1 MARLTLNQIR
11 HLIRTLNYVV
21 STHAAEELDD
31 DNLTILDLEN
41 ILLTGQIAERQRD
54 AQTSESKIVVT
65 GFTLS
70 GAPAQAVVKAGFTG
84 KLIIIT
90 VYVL

>member
-1 MARLTLNQIR
+1 MSFQPMLRKNWTMTISPS
-11 HLIRTLNYVV
+11 LISKTSSSVGKL
-21 STHAAEELDD
+21 S
-31 DNLTILDLEN
+31 
-41 ILLTGQIAERQRD
+41 GQIAERQRD

-65 GFTLS
+65 DFTLS
-70 GAPAQAVVKAGFTG
+70 RAPAQAVVKAGFTG